1 MREVGC
7 VDGALARVMTRRQ
20 LSEVE
25 NCEHA
30 ARAALVGRKRNHNV
44 GKCEPPEEPQNGG
57 SSDRLERCEIPAP
70 RQCMING
77 TALDELNH

>member
-30 ARAALVGRKRNHNV
+30 AREALVGRKRNHNA
-44 GKCEPPEEPQNGG
+44 GKCEPWCELPEEPQNGRFSAG
-57 SSDRLERCEIPAP
+57 C
-70 RQCMING
+70 INVG
-77 TALDELNH
+77 LSGA